1 MGEISF
7 KYMRK
12 FSPIYETSFKY
23 WFEDSKEYS
32 FAYQRYIA
40 LSDTS
45 IFNDPV
51 AISKVA
57 TGFYDLHDLFIDK
70 NVHSIVLYQDD
81 SNIHRESQKIVLMND
96 FINTEETN
104 RMSIFPILYS
114 PEKINRL
121 KIYDN
126 FIAYKDRYSINKNNL
141 NNLIFAEKINRLKIY
156 DNLLVNKV
164 CNLNILHDI
173 YQARKINK
181 MKILQDNLCSK
192 ILSYTNIYDN
202 INVEIDRNIINILP
216 ILMSNGQKIYINKY
230 RNDLMSTDIKIANYN
245 NDLFGKFRHK
255 PYVNIIK
262 TILSNRDII
271 ITNIIEQINTQ
282 KEKFYHANIIEQ
294 INTSTYM
301 KHGNIN
307 KILNSP
313 FGNRITN
320 IYNHSYPNSTLSL
333 SMKYDMQLS
342 YMYSISVSKKYNYDT
357 NSFNTI
363 LINKNNI
370 YNGFITSCYGFIKQD
385 TPTCK
390 FYIDTFT
397 ITQEKYVFTTIGKT
411 IDVKNIKDAMTTY
424 GIWTDVKYK
433 NVFVDNKN
441 EFVINNYKNSSI
453 NNNLLFLNKSYKET
467 MFANNI
473 VFYSKFNKNVFT
485 TTGTFFYKLSK
496 HSSLANNLSFLY
508 KKYVHAGTQ
517 NIGSFLYKLSKPTW
531 TIQSGIYT
539 FRKNKHINKLP
550 VGVYVYKVPKDM
562 NIIKDKVFMYKIP
575 KDISIYDKLINM
587 FRISYNMFIIKEDI
601 WLIKDAID
609 TFVENQVITH
619 RNHYFADIYN
629 QGHFLLKKFVSID
642 TGDIEPLI
650 KNQLPLDTLNSITE
664 NFSGMI
670 IPVSKVKHQAFIDY
684 IDEMI
689 YKLNKD
695 AYISNITFSSV
706 LPKNVYKDEF
716 QLFCDKEPHKVFIEY
731 KNNMITKSKIYTLMH
746 NDIFIE
752 KESKKIYINKIL
764 SAKKEQKKVWV
775 QDTLEASKAYHEMTI
790 HQDEIAKLEINEMS
804 ILKTLFVDK
813 DSQICYYTYGTFA
826 EKDRNDLLIHQ
837 DILATQDRKGIHL
850 ADLVPEAIKEKTS
863 IFYDYIAFTNRIIK
877 ESKLY
882 QQMDEISK
890 ISKELM
896 LHPDDFGNWA
906 WVYETPDP
914 MDPVYGIDEL
924 LLPENDTRYEDFEDI
939 IFNKKTLKPRR
950 PVKIINETTF
960 IAKYPN
966 KHPIPEYKDIAIDYD
981 KSAVK
986 FEQYYG
992 IETEI
997 MRTVFLKYY
1006 RIWQSKI
1013 FEFGSMNMVQAV
1025 KKMLDY
1031 LYSWIMTYFNAEDV
1045 EQALRV
1051 FKLIRWYGESAIIQN
1066 SQYIISYE
1074 FDTLESKLTTGT
1086 CAIPNNLDPISN
1098 DSMIVDASLGVIKNN
1113 PIYIGPNS
1121 SAHIEF
1127 YIDNRKNTSITF
1139 SLSNTVGSVNIYIND
1154 ILVDTISSSALN
1166 ITYPIPYTGDINVVK
1181 IEKPIGH
1188 NLNQFFY
1195 IGNIKVPNLSFK
1207 DLSIEF
1213 DPTLKMGNKPLDE
1226 IAKKMIQYADMY
1238 DDMKEAYYRIKR
1250 NNLGIQETYKKML
1263 EYWELHHQNKTKGKR
1278 LTIKEV

>member
-1 MGEISF
+1 
-7 KYMRK
+7 
-12 FSPIYETSFKY
+12 
-23 WFEDSKEYS
+23 
-32 FAYQRYIA
+32 
-40 LSDTS
+40 
-45 IFNDPV
+45 
-51 AISKVA
+51 
-57 TGFYDLHDLFIDK
+57 
-70 NVHSIVLYQDD
+70 
-81 SNIHRESQKIVLMND
+81 
-96 FINTEETN
+96 
-104 RMSIFPILYS
+104 
-114 PEKINRL
+114 
-121 KIYDN
+121 
-126 FIAYKDRYSINKNNL
+126 
-141 NNLIFAEKINRLKIY
+141 
-156 DNLLVNKV
+156 
-164 CNLNILHDI
+164 
-173 YQARKINK
+173 
-181 MKILQDNLCSK
+181 
-192 ILSYTNIYDN
+192 
-202 INVEIDRNIINILP
+202 
-216 ILMSNGQKIYINKY
+216 
-230 RNDLMSTDIKIANYN
+230 
-245 NDLFGKFRHK
+245 
-255 PYVNIIK
+255 
-262 TILSNRDII
+262 
-271 ITNIIEQINTQ
+271 
-282 KEKFYHANIIEQ
+282 
-294 INTSTYM
+294 
-301 KHGNIN
+301 
-307 KILNSP
+307 
-313 FGNRITN
+313 
-320 IYNHSYPNSTLSL
+320 
-333 SMKYDMQLS
+333 
-342 YMYSISVSKKYNYDT
+342 
-357 NSFNTI
+357 
-363 LINKNNI
+363 
-370 YNGFITSCYGFIKQD
+370 
-385 TPTCK
+385 
-390 FYIDTFT
+390 
-397 ITQEKYVFTTIGKT
+397 
-411 IDVKNIKDAMTTY
+411 
-424 GIWTDVKYK
+424 
-433 NVFVDNKN
+433 
-441 EFVINNYKNSSI
+441 
-453 NNNLLFLNKSYKET
+453 

-485 TTGTFFYKLSK
+485 ATGTFFYKLSK

-508 KKYVHAGTQ
+508 KKYAHAGTQ

-531 TIQSGIYT
+531 AIQSGIYT
-539 FRKNKHINKLP
+539 FRKNKHINRLP

-587 FRISYNMFIIKEDI
+587 FRISYDMFIIKEDI

-609 TFVENQVITH
+609 TFIENQVMIH

-642 TGDIEPLI
+642 TGEIEPLI

-695 AYISNITFSSV
+695 AYISSITFSSI
-706 LPKNVYKDEF
+706 LPKDVYKNEF
-716 QLFCDKEPHKVFIEY
+716 QLFCDKKPHKVFIKY
-731 KNNMITKSKIYTLMH
+731 KNDMITKSKIYALMH
-746 NDIFIE
+746 NNIFIE

-764 SAKKEQKKVWV
+764 FAKKEQKKVWV
-775 QDTLEASKAYHEMTI
+775 QDILEASKAYHEMTI
-790 HQDEIAKLEINEMS
+790 HQDEMAKLEINEIS

-813 DSQICYYTYGTFA
+813 DSQICYYTYGAFA
-826 EKDRNDLLIHQ
+826 EKDRYDLLIHQ
-837 DILATQDRKGIHL
+837 DKLATQDRKGIHL

-1086 CAIPNNLDPISN
+1086 CAIPNDLDPINN

-1154 ILVDTISSSALN
+1154 TLVDTISSSALN